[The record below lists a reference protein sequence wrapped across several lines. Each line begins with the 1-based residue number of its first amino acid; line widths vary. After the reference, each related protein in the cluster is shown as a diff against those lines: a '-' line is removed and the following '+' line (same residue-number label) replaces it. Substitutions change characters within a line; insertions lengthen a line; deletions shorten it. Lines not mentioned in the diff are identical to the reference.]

1 MQYYKEIGALFD
13 LDGVLVD
20 TETSYTGFYESLDR
34 IYPTGVEKFPYVIKG
49 TTLDSILSKYFPDK
63 EIQTDVVRRLHEHEA
78 NMAYPIYAGVLSLLD
93 DLDRFNVPA
102 AIVTSSD
109 QAKMDCL
116 YKRHPNFIKR
126 FAAIITAKDV
136 SRSKPDPEGYL
147 LAAERIGISIDKCFV
162 FEDSLSG
169 LAAGMAAGATVIA
182 VSTTLPAEM
191 LHGKAHCVV
200 DSIGSLSVQKL
211 LDIRKN
217 I

>member
-1 MQYYKEIGALFD
+1 MQYNKEIGVLFD

-63 EIQTDVVRRLHEHEA
+63 EIQTDV
-78 NMAYPIYAGVLSLLD
+78 GVLSLLD

-109 QAKMDCL
+109 HAKMDCL